1 MRAFVYAPAAVRSN
15 SSPVS
20 GVTMPVKVNCA
31 SVFRA
36 KPYRSV
42 ACVCRKHTSVESAY
56 SAFHNTVD
64 NSIILISFE
73 QQSDGLAQLAG
84 IDQRLR
90 VRVLWRMTSSTAF
103 QFDCRADTPASGPR
117 LQCGLSQWLERPF
130 SHLRAHRVLRRQARP
145 MQRFVDLFHMA
156 IQRRRR
162 ALFKIPV
169 DTLLRR
175 SHPWHKEGPRRNV
188 ARG

>member
-1 MRAFVYAPAAVRSN
+1 MDQFKHLDDSTIYDKLHSVSRPSASRVRNKKAPTVYRSTGPSTFLSGCVIRSEAVILPLRRQSRMRSS

-73 QQSDGLAQLAG
+73 Q
-84 IDQRLR
+84 
-90 VRVLWRMTSSTAF
+90 
-103 QFDCRADTPASGPR
+103 
-117 LQCGLSQWLERPF
+117 
-130 SHLRAHRVLRRQARP
+130 
-145 MQRFVDLFHMA
+145 
-156 IQRRRR
+156 
-162 ALFKIPV
+162 
-169 DTLLRR
+169 
-175 SHPWHKEGPRRNV
+175 HK
-188 ARG
+188 

>member
-20 GVTMPVKVNCA
+20 GVTMPVEVNCA

-73 QQSDGLAQLAG
+73 
-84 IDQRLR
+84 QRLR

-130 SHLRAHRVLRRQARP
+130 SHLR
-145 MQRFVDLFHMA
+145 
-156 IQRRRR
+156 
-162 ALFKIPV
+162 
-169 DTLLRR
+169 
-175 SHPWHKEGPRRNV
+175 
-188 ARG
+188 